1 MGFQESQHAVATIFG
16 GASAPSSSGKA
27 KLLWR
32 EVCAASPVPG
42 GSQPLKWSSTPVT
55 FDWSDHPSNTVGVG
69 LLPVVVMPTICN
81 IGVEQVLV
89 DVRAGLNL
97 LLAPSNITAWTG

>member
-1 MGFQESQHAVATIFG
+1 MVS
-16 GASAPSSSGKA
+16 SA
-27 KLLWR
+27 
-32 EVCAASPVPG
+32 PG

>member
-1 MGFQESQHAVATIFG
+1 MATICG
-16 GASAPSSSGKA
+16 RASTPSFPKKGKM
-27 KLLWR
+27 LWR
-32 EVCAASPVPG
+32 EVYMVSSAPG

-69 LLPVVVMPTICN
+69 LLPVVVTLTICN
-81 IGVEQVLV
+81 IGVKQVLM